1 MTEIPRIRDAIR
13 RSTHPQHA
21 IVLMRIVSKWSLLS
35 VAVGICTGTMVAL
48 FLAGLDLV
56 TEFHWRNPWLLYLLP
71 IAGVVSIW
79 MYRVAG
85 KEADGGNNLI
95 LEEVYH
101 YRRGVPVRMAPLVLV
116 GTWLTHLFGGSAGR
130 EGTAVQMGAAIAA
143 GLGRWL
149 SLSME
154 DVRKLLLCGVAAGF
168 GAVFGTP
175 VAGAVFAVEFLVRGR
190 VASRLVVPCFL
201 SALAGDQVVLL
212 WGIDH
217 TSYSIAAVGD
227 LHLLVM
233 IKVVLAAICF
243 GIASLLFS
251 ETTHWIQGSLKRWV
265 ATDWLRPVCG
275 ALVVIG
281 LVHLFGTRDYLG
293 LGVSAPP
300 DRPNAVTIQSAFQSG
315 GAGVA
320 SWFLKLIFT
329 AVTVGSGFKGGEVTP
344 LFFIG
349 ATLGH
354 CLGLALGI
362 PVGLMAALGFVA
374 VFAGATKTPIASVIM
389 AIELFAPHSPDA
401 MRGGF
406 VIYAA
411 IACFVAN
418 AVSGSSSIYRSQKH
432 AEDEDL

>member
-1 MTEIPRIRDAIR
+1 MEGPRIREAIGRWINLPRIDAL
-13 RSTHPQHA
+13 A
-21 IVLMRIVSKWSLLS
+21 LAVAKWSTLS
-35 VAVGICTGTMVAL
+35 VIVGVCTGTLVAL

-56 TEFHWRNPWLLYLLP
+56 TELHWRNPWLLYLLP
-71 IAGVVSIW
+71 IAGVLSVW
-79 MYRVAG
+79 MYRFAG
-85 KEADGGNNLI
+85 KEADRGNNLI
-95 LEEVYH
+95 LEAIH
-101 YRRGVPVRMAPLVLV
+101 HRNQGVPVRMAPLVLI

-149 SLSME
+149 SLSPV
-154 DVRKLLLCGVAAGF
+154 DVRTLLLCGVAAGF

-175 VAGAVFAVEFLVRGR
+175 VAGAVFALEFLVRGR
-190 VASRLVVPCFL
+190 VASRLVVPCFI
-201 SALAGDQVVLL
+201 AAFVGDRITLL
-212 WGIDH
+212 WGIKH
-217 TSYSIAAVGD
+217 TPYAIEAIYEPHATSV
-227 LHLLVM
+227 
-233 IKVVLAAICF
+233 IKVVLAAICY
-243 GIASLLFS
+243 GLAGLLFS
-251 ETTHWIQGSLKRWV
+251 ESTHFVQRLLKKWIAK
-265 ATDWLRPVCG
+265 DWLRPVFG

-281 LVHLFGTRDYLG
+281 LVHLLGTRDYLG
-293 LGVSAPP
+293 LGVSAPL

-315 GAGVA
+315 GAGAA
-320 SWFLKLIFT
+320 SWLLKLIFT
-329 AVTVGSGFKGGEVTP
+329 AITVGSGFKGGEVTP

-354 CLGLALGI
+354 SLGLALGV

-374 VFAGATKTPIASVIM
+374 VFAGATKTPIASFIM